1 METIK
6 THHIFINSSMRTV
19 GTTDDFVVTLKNPLV
34 LTNQRNKFRVV
45 VTDTTIP
52 HTIRQVN
59 SANNSVGYHIVKGV
73 VNYHGTIALTAG
85 NYNIISLLEELR
97 SKLKASILTNT
108 TLNINLTFSYIKT
121 VSGVVLSVVGTD
133 GIITTITL
141 KFALNLILGSFF
153 GYTVNAVF
161 SYNSF
166 NISSNSS
173 SDIQVNVNP
182 INNIYIRSNSLVQRD
197 SYESIVEKD
206 VFSDILAKVPVSV
219 APGSF
224 IFYSSG
230 SFIEL
235 ENKIIDQIALYLSD
249 NLSYSLS
256 LNGLTWNTHLIFEE
270 FGTMETDNL
279 LQYSDQSVE
288 PVPVDNSEVLSQI
301 EELKKQIDE
310 SKNKI

>member
-52 HTIRQVN
+52 HTIRQIN
-59 SANNSVGYHIVKGV
+59 SNNSTVGYQIVRGV
-73 VNYHGTIALTAG
+73 VNYNGSITLTSG
-85 NYNIISLLEELR
+85 NYNIVSLLDELK
-97 SKLKASILTNT
+97 SKLKANILANT
-108 TLNINLTFSYIKT
+108 SLNVNLTFSYVKT

-141 KFALNLILGSFF
+141 KFALNPVLGGFF

-166 NISSNSS
+166 NISTNSS

-182 INNIYIRSNSLVQRD
+182 ITNIYIRSNSLVQRD
-197 SYESIVEKD
+197 SYESIIEKD

-270 FGTMETDNL
+270 FGTTETDNL
-279 LQYSDQSVE
+279 LKYSEQ
-288 PVPVDNSEVLSQI
+288 PTAPKIDNTEVLNQI
-301 EELKKQIDE
+301 EELKKQIDTYGA
-310 SKNKI
+310 S